1 MPVDHDERRR
11 RIAEAAAAV
20 TAREGLDAATIRR
33 IAAELGGPT
42 KLVTYYFAD
51 KQALLLFT
59 YGHLAQQ
66 YLEEVAA
73 LDPGDL
79 VGNLMAMAAAG
90 ERSLT
95 RWRFY
100 VAFWD
105 RAARNPAF
113 AELQRL
119 HMDRAVAHIREIV
132 RAAAGDRAD
141 VESVSLVLN
150 ALVQGISLQAL
161 ADPQRWPAE
170 RIRSALSDQI
180 DRLLG
185 QRQTEPQAAS

>member
-11 RIAEAAAAV
+11 RIAEVAAAV

-42 KLVTYYFAD
+42 KAITYYFAD
-51 KQALLLFT
+51 KQELLLFT

-66 YLEEVAA
+66 YLAEVGARA
-73 LDPGDL
+73 PTDL
-79 VGNLMAMAAAG
+79 VGSLMGMAAAD
-90 ERSLT
+90 ERSIT

-113 AELQRL
+113 AELQRV
-119 HMDRAVAHIREIV
+119 HMGRAVAHIGDIV
-132 RAAAGDRAD
+132 RTLYGERSD
-141 VESVSLVLN
+141 VDNISLLLN
-150 ALVQGISLQAL
+150 ALVQGISVQAL
-161 ADPQRWPAE
+161 ADPQRWPPE
-170 RIRSALSDQI
+170 RIRGALADQVAL
-180 DRLLG
+180 LLG
-185 QRQTEPQAAS
+185 RPQGQTDRI